1 MSSDKIKH
9 ESIEHH
15 QQTHYLMREIPK
27 SDIIDEFSDMET
39 FEKATKQ
46 NITDEEYDGDLGD
59 KYYEFLQNYDYEHT
73 ADLWTARK
81 GGYDT
86 EDQIVEEWTNPDNI

>member
-1 MSSDKIKH
+1 MG
-9 ESIEHH
+9 
-15 QQTHYLMREIPK
+15 
-27 SDIIDEFSDMET
+27 T

-59 KYYEFLQNYDYEHT
+59 KYFEFLQNYDYDRT
-73 ADLWTARK
+73 TDTWTMVK
-81 GGYDT
+81 VGYDT

>member
-1 MSSDKIKH
+1 MSDSKIKH

-27 SDIIDEFSDMET
+27 SDIISEFGNMGT

-59 KYYEFLQNYDYEHT
+59 KYFEFLQNYDYDRT
-73 ADLWTARK
+73 TDTWTMVK

-86 EDQIVEEWTNPDNI
+86 EVQIVEDWTNPDNI